1 MNVHDLISW
10 NITSSNFPT
19 LTRSVNVGLSSR
31 ISNSRMSQ
39 SGRMPA
45 RRTASAALLKL
56 FLRQGTGSTQRRRP
70 DFAFGGM
77 LD

>member
-1 MNVHDLISW
+1 LFIFCEW
-10 NITSSNFPT
+10 LAYEPT
-19 LTRSVNVGLSSR
+19 ANRERQVTGDDFRTLNYRNW
-31 ISNSRMSQ
+31 
-39 SGRMPA
+39 PYAA

-56 FLRQGTGSTQRRRP
+56 FLRQGTSSTQRRRP